1 MDNRYK
7 QLTLKERYHIEVL
20 SKLGFSARKIAIKIG
35 RGNKTVSHELTR
47 CSDNAYSAE
56 IANKQAEHKRR
67 FAAKLT
73 RCTES
78 LKQSVYDSLILGF
91 SPEQIAGRMIFE
103 TVLGAVSCNTIYR
116 LVKRELWCKQL
127 ARKGKPYKIRKGV
140 EAGAKLIPG
149 RVDISERPKEVDD
162 KVEVG
167 HWEADTVHGK
177 DGYFVT
183 LVERVSKAFLIRRV
197 PNKSKKAV
205 TIAMK
210 KMLKPFKSICKTIT
224 FDNGGEFADHQKLS
238 KYIKCDTYFA
248 KPYHSWQRGLSEN
261 SNGLLRRYFPKGM
274 AIGALSEKEIK
285 QVEFLINIRPRKAL
299 NYMSPYEFLT
309 GKRVSL
315 IAEI

>member
-1 MDNRYK
+1 MENRYK

-20 SKLGFSARKIAIKIG
+20 SKLGFSARKIALEIG
-35 RGNKTVSHELTR
+35 RGNKTVSHELTS
-47 CSDNAYSAE
+47 CSDDVYSAE
-56 IANKQAEHKRR
+56 TAHKQAEHRR
-67 FAAKLT
+67 QFAAKKT
-73 RCTES
+73 ACTSS
-78 LKQSVYDSLILGF
+78 LKQLVYNSLLLNF

-103 TVLGAVSCNTIYR
+103 AVPGAVSCNTIYR
-116 LVKRELWCKQL
+116 LVKRELWHKQL
-127 ARKGKPYKIRKGV
+127 ARKGKPYKPRKGID
-140 EAGAKLIPG
+140 AGAKLIPG

-167 HWEADTVHGK
+167 HWEADTVYGQ

-183 LVERVSKAFLIRRV
+183 VVERVSKAFLTRRV

-205 TIAMK
+205 TKAMM

-238 KYIKCDTYFA
+238 KYLKCDTYFA